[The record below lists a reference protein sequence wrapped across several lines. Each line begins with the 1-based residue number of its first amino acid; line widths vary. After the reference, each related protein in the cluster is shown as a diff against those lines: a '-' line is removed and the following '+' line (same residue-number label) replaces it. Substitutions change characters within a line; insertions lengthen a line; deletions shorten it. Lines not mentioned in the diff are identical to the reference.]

1 MKKLSALLMSILMC
15 GCASKD
21 YQTIS
26 ASQAKEMMNLD
37 KVVIIDVREE
47 SEYKQGHIENSVLIP
62 LNTISE
68 NNSQLPD
75 KDQTLLIYCRSG
87 NRSAKA
93 AKKFVKLGYQNVYDF
108 GGIIDWSYGIVVDE

>member
-1 MKKLSALLMSILMC
+1 MKKIKTLLMCLLMC
-15 GCASKD
+15 GCTSEK

-26 ASQAKEMMNLD
+26 ASQAKDMMKQD
-37 KVVIIDVREE
+37 DVVIIDVREE
-47 SEYKQGHIENSVLIP
+47 NEYKQGHIENAILIP
-62 LNTISE
+62 LNTIDK
-68 NNSQLPD
+68 NNLQLPD

-108 GGIIDWSYGIVVDE
+108 GGIIDWTYGIVE

>member
-1 MKKLSALLMSILMC
+1 MKKIKTLLMCLLMC
-15 GCASKD
+15 GCTSEK

-26 ASQAKEMMNLD
+26 ASQAKDMMKQD
-37 KVVIIDVREE
+37 DVVIIDVREE
-47 SEYKQGHIENSVLIP
+47 NEYKQGHIENAILIP
-62 LNTISE
+62 LNTIDE
-68 NNSQLPD
+68 NNLQLPD

-108 GGIIDWSYGIVVDE
+108 GGIIDWTYGIVE

>member
-1 MKKLSALLMSILMC
+1 MKKIKTLLMCLLMC
-15 GCASKD
+15 GCTSEK

-26 ASQAKEMMNLD
+26 ASQAKDMMKQGD
-37 KVVIIDVREE
+37 VVIIDVREE
-47 SEYKQGHIENSVLIP
+47 NEYKQGHIENAILIP
-62 LNTISE
+62 LNTIDE
-68 NNSQLPD
+68 NNLQLPD

-108 GGIIDWSYGIVVDE
+108 GGIIDWTYGIVE